1 MPIHLEWWNSEGETS
16 SIIGFTIFFTISDS
30 TVNVGSTMKSMNPAG
45 KKKRFTFIFPG
56 EDKYKLEVYISKKS
70 IYIIMDTEKY
80 CNSIV
85 VCYIFSLNHQ
95 GIILK

>member
-56 EDKYKLEVYISKKS
+56 EDKYKLEVYI
-70 IYIIMDTEKY
+70 
-80 CNSIV
+80 
-85 VCYIFSLNHQ
+85 F
-95 GIILK
+95 